1 MVKRLTTIMIGAMSS
16 ILITFFVNS
25 ATAEEIRSMK
35 LWAREQAAGPAP
47 HTAALIIAQT
57 LTELGLDISVNAVP
71 WPQMADQV
79 WYKRADPESS
89 WDLTMW
95 QMVSRPER
103 SDPDEFT
110 YNLFHSTTAEKG
122 YNFIGY
128 VDPAYD
134 SLAEEQRRTMDP
146 AARKVLI
153 DQAQQH
159 LHDGAANAYLVHPL
173 LNFAYDNT
181 QFKDGSAIEQAG
193 LGIKNIWT
201 YLNIEPINGNQD
213 IIGQSL
219 DEIQAINPFFI
230 SGGTDSWITEIVWD
244 RLLRIAPD
252 GTAQPWAAESFNWIN
267 EQTIDVT
274 LRSGMSWHDGQ
285 PVTTEDVIFS
295 FEAPMDAEIVPMY
308 SPFVKNIES
317 MEDVGNNTVRF
328 NLKSANAA
336 FLTSSLAKINLVP
349 KHYYGPLLEA
359 LEGTGNNAETL
370 IEEKRIGSGPFKF
383 VDWRLREQ
391 VILEAN
397 ASHFNPPKVK
407 RWIMKEVPNVEAS
420 LGMFRKGEVNFLT
433 DYKGDPTV
441 LANIVAD
448 DGDITL
454 VKSIDVGFQYLA
466 MNHRRAPFDDVNF
479 RRAVSL
485 SIDRDLMVNAAW
497 NGNAVKAG
505 SHVSPALSY
514 YHKKGISDFETGVDL
529 AKKILSDAGYTIKDG
544 RLHYPEG
551 VSEKH

>member
-1 MVKRLTTIMIGAMSS
+1 MRKKLIAIFAGLISS
-16 ILITFFVNS
+16 LILPFLVSS
-25 ATAEEIRSMK
+25 ASAEEVRSMK

-57 LTELGLDISVNAVP
+57 LNELGLDISVNAVP
-71 WPQMADQV
+71 WPQMADKV
-79 WYKRADPESS
+79 WYNRLDEDN

-110 YNLFHSTTAEKG
+110 YNLFHSSTAEKG

-128 VDPAYD
+128 VSSAYD
-134 SLAEEQRRTMDP
+134 ELAEKQRVTMDP
-146 AARKVLI
+146 DARKKIV
-153 DQAQQH
+153 DQAQQ
-159 LHDGAANAYLVHPL
+159 LLADDAANAYLVHPL

-201 YLNIEPINGNQD
+201 YLNIEPINGNND
-213 IIGQSL
+213 LVAQSL

-244 RLLRIAPD
+244 RLLRIGPN
-252 GTAQPWAAESFNWIN
+252 GTPQPWAAESFNWVN

-295 FEAPMDAEIVPMY
+295 FEAPMDAEMVPMY
-308 SPFVKNIES
+308 SPFVKNIDS
-317 MEDVGNNTVRF
+317 MEDMGNNVVRF
-328 NLKSANAA
+328 NLKSSNAA
-336 FLTSSLAKINLVP
+336 FLTSTLAKINLVP
-349 KHYYGPLLEA
+349 KHYYGPIIDSLK
-359 LEGTGNNAETL
+359 GTGNNAETI

-383 VDWRLREQ
+383 VDWRQREQ

-397 ASHFNPPKVK
+397 YGHFNPPKID
-407 RWIMKEVPNVEAS
+407 RWIMKEIPNVEAA

-433 DYKGDPTV
+433 DYKGDPAV
-441 LANIVAD
+441 LANIVEE

-454 VKSIDVGFQYLA
+454 VKSVDVGFQYMA

-485 SIDRDLMVNAAW
+485 AIDRDVMVNAAW
-497 NGNAVKAG
+497 AGNAVKAG
-505 SHVSPALSY
+505 SHISPALSF
-514 YHKKGISDFETGVDL
+514 YHKDGITEFETGIDL
-529 AKKILSDAGYTIKDG
+529 AKKILEDAGYTVKNG

>member
-1 MVKRLTTIMIGAMSS
+1 MRKKLIAIFAGLISS
-16 ILITFFVNS
+16 LILPFLVSS
-25 ATAEEIRSMK
+25 ASAEEVRSMK

-57 LTELGLDISVNAVP
+57 LNELGLDITVNAVP

-79 WYKRADPESS
+79 WYKRLDEDT

-110 YNLFHSTTAEKG
+110 YNLFHSSTAEKG

-128 VDPAYD
+128 VSPAYD
-134 SLAEEQRRTMDP
+134 ELAEEQRVTMDP
-146 AARKVLI
+146 DARKKIV
-153 DQAQQH
+153 DQAQQ
-159 LHDGAANAYLVHPL
+159 LLADDAANAYLVHPL

-201 YLNIEPINGNQD
+201 YLNIEPINGNND
-213 IIGQSL
+213 LVAQSL

-244 RLLRIAPD
+244 RLLRIGPN
-252 GTAQPWAAESFNWIN
+252 GTPQPWAAESFNWVN

-295 FEAPMDAEIVPMY
+295 FEAPMDAEMVPMY
-308 SPFVKNIES
+308 SPFVKNIDS
-317 MEDVGNNTVRF
+317 MEDMGNNVVRF
-328 NLKSANAA
+328 NLKSSNAA
-336 FLTSSLAKINLVP
+336 FLTSTLAKINLVP
-349 KHYYGPLLEA
+349 KHYYGPIIDSLK
-359 LEGTGNNAETL
+359 GTGNNAETI

-383 VDWRLREQ
+383 VDWRQREQ

-397 ASHFNPPKVK
+397 SGHFNPPKIN
-407 RWIMKEVPNVEAS
+407 RWIMKEIPNVEAA

-433 DYKGDPTV
+433 DYKGDPAV
-441 LANIVAD
+441 LANIVEE

-454 VKSIDVGFQYLA
+454 VKSVDVGFQYMA

-485 SIDRDLMVNAAW
+485 AIDRDVMVNAAW
-497 NGNAVKAG
+497 AGNAVKAG
-505 SHVSPALSY
+505 SHISPALSF
-514 YHKKGISDFETGVDL
+514 YHKDGITLFETGIDL
-529 AKKILSDAGYTIKDG
+529 AKKILEDAGYTVKNG

>member
-1 MVKRLTTIMIGAMSS
+1 MRKKLIAIFAGLISS
-16 ILITFFVNS
+16 LILPFLVSS
-25 ATAEEIRSMK
+25 ASAEEVRSMK

-57 LTELGLDISVNAVP
+57 LNELGLDITVNAVP

-79 WYKRADPESS
+79 WYKRLDEDT

-110 YNLFHSTTAEKG
+110 YNLFHSSTAEKG

-128 VDPAYD
+128 VSSAYD
-134 SLAEEQRRTMDP
+134 ELAEKQRVTMDP
-146 AARKVLI
+146 DDRKKIV
-153 DQAQQH
+153 DQAQQ
-159 LHDGAANAYLVHPL
+159 LLADDAANAYLVHPL
-173 LNFAYDNT
+173 FNFAYDNT

-201 YLNIEPINGNQD
+201 YLNIEPINGNND
-213 IIGQSL
+213 LVAQSL

-244 RLLRIAPD
+244 RLLRIGPN
-252 GTAQPWAAESFNWIN
+252 GTPQPWAAESFNWVN

-295 FEAPMDAEIVPMY
+295 FEAPMDAEMVPMY
-308 SPFVKNIES
+308 SPFVKNIDS
-317 MEDVGNNTVRF
+317 MEDMGNNVVRF
-328 NLKSANAA
+328 NLKSSNAA
-336 FLTSSLAKINLVP
+336 FLTSTLAKINLVP
-349 KHYYGPLLEA
+349 KHYYGPIIDSLK
-359 LEGTGNNAETL
+359 GTGNNAETI

-383 VDWRLREQ
+383 VDWRQREQ

-397 ASHFNPPKVK
+397 SGHFNPPKIN
-407 RWIMKEVPNVEAS
+407 RWIMKEIPNVEAA

-433 DYKGDPTV
+433 DYKGDPAV
-441 LANIVAD
+441 LANIVEE

-454 VKSIDVGFQYLA
+454 VKSVDVGFQYMA

-485 SIDRDLMVNAAW
+485 AIDRDVMVNAAW
-497 NGNAVKAG
+497 AGNAVKAG
-505 SHVSPALSY
+505 SHISPALSF
-514 YHKKGISDFETGVDL
+514 YHKDGITEFETGIDL
-529 AKKILSDAGYTIKDG
+529 AKKILEDAGYTVKNG

>member
-1 MVKRLTTIMIGAMSS
+1 MRKKLIAIFAGLISS
-16 ILITFFVNS
+16 LILPFLVSS
-25 ATAEEIRSMK
+25 ASAEEVRSMK

-57 LTELGLDISVNAVP
+57 LNELGLDITVNAVP
-71 WPQMADQV
+71 WPQMADKV
-79 WYKRADPESS
+79 WYNRLDEDN

-110 YNLFHSTTAEKG
+110 YNLFHSSTAEKG

-128 VDPAYD
+128 ESSAYD
-134 SLAEEQRRTMDP
+134 ELAEKQRVTMDP
-146 AARKVLI
+146 DARKKIV
-153 DQAQQH
+153 DQAQQ
-159 LHDGAANAYLVHPL
+159 LLADDAANAYLVHPL

-201 YLNIEPINGNQD
+201 YLNIEPINGNND
-213 IIGQSL
+213 LVAQSL

-244 RLLRIAPD
+244 RLLRIGPN
-252 GTAQPWAAESFNWIN
+252 GTPQPWAAESFNWVN

-295 FEAPMDAEIVPMY
+295 FEAPMDAEMVPMY
-308 SPFVKNIES
+308 SPFVKNIDS
-317 MEDVGNNTVRF
+317 MEDMGNNVVRF
-328 NLKSANAA
+328 NLKSSNAA
-336 FLTSSLAKINLVP
+336 FLTSTLAKINLVP
-349 KHYYGPLLEA
+349 KHYYGPIIDSLK
-359 LEGTGNNAETL
+359 GTGNNAETI

-383 VDWRLREQ
+383 VDWRQREQ

-397 ASHFNPPKVK
+397 SGHFNPPKID
-407 RWIMKEVPNVEAS
+407 RWIMKEIPNVEAA

-433 DYKGDPTV
+433 DYKGDPAV
-441 LANIVAD
+441 LANIVEE

-454 VKSIDVGFQYLA
+454 VKSVDVGFQYMA

-485 SIDRDLMVNAAW
+485 AIDRDVMVNAAW
-497 NGNAVKAG
+497 AGNAVKAG
-505 SHVSPALSY
+505 SHISPALSF
-514 YHKKGISDFETGVDL
+514 YHKDGITEFETGIDL
-529 AKKILSDAGYTIKDG
+529 AKKILEDAGYTVKNG

>member
-1 MVKRLTTIMIGAMSS
+1 MVKKMIAIIIGAFSS

-25 ATAEEIRSMK
+25 ASAEEVRSMK

-47 HTAALIIAQT
+47 HTASLIIAQT
-57 LTELGLDISVNAVP
+57 LNELGLDISVNAVP

-79 WYKRADPESS
+79 WYKRLDEDS

-110 YNLFHSTTAEKG
+110 YNLFHSTTADKG
-122 YNFIGY
+122 YNFVGY

-134 SLAEEQRRTMDP
+134 ALAEEQRKTMDP
-146 AARKVLI
+146 GARKILI

-159 LHDGAANAYLVHPL
+159 LADAAVNAYLVHPL

-201 YLNIEPINGNQD
+201 YLNIEPINGNED
-213 IIGQSL
+213 LVAQSL

-244 RLLRIAPD
+244 RLLRIGQD
-252 GTAQPWAAESFNWIN
+252 GTPQPWAAESFNWVD
-267 EQTIDVT
+267 EQTIDVK
-274 LRSGMSWHDGQ
+274 LRSGMKWHDGKS
-285 PVTTEDVIFS
+285 VTSEDVIFS
-295 FEAPMDAEIVPMY
+295 FEAPMNPEIVPMY

-317 MEDVGNNTVRF
+317 MVDLGKNVVRF

-349 KHYYGPLLEA
+349 KHYYGPLLDA

-383 VDWRLREQ
+383 IDWRQREQ
-391 VILEAN
+391 VVLESN
-397 ASHFNPPKVK
+397 TDHFNPAKIK

-454 VKSIDVGFQYLA
+454 VKSIDVGFQYMA

-485 SIDRDLMVNAAW
+485 AIDRDIMVNAAW

-514 YHKKGISDFETGVDL
+514 YHKQGITDFDTGVEL
-529 AKKILSDAGYTIKDG
+529 AKKILKDAGYTVKNG

-551 VSEKH
+551 VTEKH

>member
-1 MVKRLTTIMIGAMSS
+1 
-16 ILITFFVNS
+16 
-25 ATAEEIRSMK
+25 
-35 LWAREQAAGPAP
+35 
-47 HTAALIIAQT
+47 
-57 LTELGLDISVNAVP
+57 
-71 WPQMADQV
+71 
-79 WYKRADPESS
+79 
-89 WDLTMW
+89 
-95 QMVSRPER
+95 MVSRPER

-110 YNLFHSTTAEKG
+110 YNLFHSSTAEKG

-128 VDPAYD
+128 VSSAYD
-134 SLAEEQRRTMDP
+134 ELAEKQRVTMDP
-146 AARKVLI
+146 DARKKIV
-153 DQAQQH
+153 DQAQQ
-159 LHDGAANAYLVHPL
+159 LLADDAANAYLVHPL

-201 YLNIEPINGNQD
+201 YLNIEPINGNND
-213 IIGQSL
+213 LVAQSL

-244 RLLRIAPD
+244 RLLRIGPN
-252 GTAQPWAAESFNWIN
+252 GTPQPWAAESFNWVN

-295 FEAPMDAEIVPMY
+295 FEAPMDAEMVPMY
-308 SPFVKNIES
+308 SPFVKNIDS
-317 MEDVGNNTVRF
+317 MEDMGNNVVRF
-328 NLKSANAA
+328 NLKSSNAA
-336 FLTSSLAKINLVP
+336 FLTSTLAKINLVP
-349 KHYYGPLLEA
+349 KHYYGPIIDSLK
-359 LEGTGNNAETL
+359 GTGNNAETI

-383 VDWRLREQ
+383 VDWRQREQ

-397 ASHFNPPKVK
+397 SGHFNPPKID
-407 RWIMKEVPNVEAS
+407 RWIMKEIPNVEAA

-433 DYKGDPTV
+433 DYKGDPAV
-441 LANIVAD
+441 LANIVEE

-454 VKSIDVGFQYLA
+454 VKSVDVGFQYMA

-485 SIDRDLMVNAAW
+485 AIDRDVMVNAAW
-497 NGNAVKAG
+497 AGNAVKAG
-505 SHVSPALSY
+505 SHISPALSF
-514 YHKKGISDFETGVDL
+514 YHKDGITEFETGIDL
-529 AKKILSDAGYTIKDG
+529 AKKILEDAGYTVKNG

>member
-1 MVKRLTTIMIGAMSS
+1 MRKKLIAIFAGLISS
-16 ILITFFVNS
+16 LILPFLVSS
-25 ATAEEIRSMK
+25 ASAEEVRSMK

-57 LTELGLDISVNAVP
+57 LNELGLDITVNAVP

-79 WYKRADPESS
+79 WYKRLDEDT

-110 YNLFHSTTAEKG
+110 YNLFHSSTAEKG

-128 VDPAYD
+128 VSSAYD
-134 SLAEEQRRTMDP
+134 ELAEKQRVTMDP
-146 AARKVLI
+146 DARKQIV
-153 DQAQQH
+153 DQAQQ
-159 LHDGAANAYLVHPL
+159 LLSDDAANAYLVHPL

-201 YLNIEPINGNQD
+201 YLNIEPINGNND
-213 IIGQSL
+213 LVAQSL

-244 RLLRIAPD
+244 RLLRIGPN
-252 GTAQPWAAESFNWIN
+252 GTPQPWAAESFNWVN

-295 FEAPMDAEIVPMY
+295 FEAPMDAEMVPMY

-317 MEDVGNNTVRF
+317 MEDMGNNVVRF
-328 NLKSANAA
+328 NLKSSNAA
-336 FLTSSLAKINLVP
+336 FLTSTLAKINLVP
-349 KHYYGPLLEA
+349 KHYYGPIIDSLK
-359 LEGTGNNAETL
+359 GTGNNAETI

-383 VDWRLREQ
+383 VDWRQREQ

-397 ASHFNPPKVK
+397 SGHFNPPKIN
-407 RWIMKEVPNVEAS
+407 RWIMKEIPNVEAA

-433 DYKGDPTV
+433 DYKGDPAV
-441 LANIVAD
+441 LANIVEE

-454 VKSIDVGFQYLA
+454 VKSVDVGFQYMA

-485 SIDRDLMVNAAW
+485 AIDRDVMVNAAW
-497 NGNAVKAG
+497 AGNAVKAG
-505 SHVSPALSY
+505 SLISPALSF
-514 YHKKGISDFETGVDL
+514 YHKDGITEFETGIDL
-529 AKKILSDAGYTIKDG
+529 AKKILEDAGYTVKNG

>member
-1 MVKRLTTIMIGAMSS
+1 MRKKLIAIFAGLISS
-16 ILITFFVNS
+16 LILPFLVSS
-25 ATAEEIRSMK
+25 ASAEEVRSMK

-57 LTELGLDISVNAVP
+57 LNELGLDITVNAVP

-79 WYKRADPESS
+79 WYKRLDEDT

-110 YNLFHSTTAEKG
+110 YNLFHSSTAEKG

-128 VDPAYD
+128 VSSAYD
-134 SLAEEQRRTMDP
+134 ELAEKQRVTMDP
-146 AARKVLI
+146 DARKQIV
-153 DQAQQH
+153 DQAQQ
-159 LHDGAANAYLVHPL
+159 LLADDAANAYLVHPL

-201 YLNIEPINGNQD
+201 YLNIEPINGNND
-213 IIGQSL
+213 LVAQSL
-219 DEIQAINPFFI
+219 AEIQAINPFFI

-244 RLLRIAPD
+244 RLLRIGPN
-252 GTAQPWAAESFNWIN
+252 GTPQPWAAESFNWVN

-295 FEAPMDAEIVPMY
+295 FEAPMDAEMVPMY
-308 SPFVKNIES
+308 SPFVKNIDS
-317 MEDVGNNTVRF
+317 MEDMGNNVVRF
-328 NLKSANAA
+328 NLKSSNAA
-336 FLTSSLAKINLVP
+336 FLTSTLAKINLVP
-349 KHYYGPLLEA
+349 KHYYGPIIDSLK
-359 LEGTGNNAETL
+359 GTGNNAETI

-383 VDWRLREQ
+383 VDWRQREQ

-397 ASHFNPPKVK
+397 SGHFNPPKIN
-407 RWIMKEVPNVEAS
+407 RWIMKEIPNVEAA

-433 DYKGDPTV
+433 DYKGDPAV
-441 LANIVAD
+441 LANIVD
-448 DGDITL
+448 EDGDITL
-454 VKSIDVGFQYLA
+454 VKFVDVGFQYMA

-485 SIDRDLMVNAAW
+485 AIDRDVMVNAAW
-497 NGNAVKAG
+497 AGNAVKAG
-505 SHVSPALSY
+505 SHISPALSF
-514 YHKKGISDFETGVDL
+514 YHKDGITEFETGIDL
-529 AKKILSDAGYTIKDG
+529 AKKILEDAGYTVKNG

>member
-1 MVKRLTTIMIGAMSS
+1 MRKKLIAIFAGLISS
-16 ILITFFVNS
+16 LILPFLVSS
-25 ATAEEIRSMK
+25 ASAEEVRSMK

-57 LTELGLDISVNAVP
+57 LNELGLDISVNAVP
-71 WPQMADQV
+71 WPQMADKV
-79 WYKRADPESS
+79 WYNRLDEDN

-110 YNLFHSTTAEKG
+110 YNLFHSSTAEKG

-128 VDPAYD
+128 ESSAYD
-134 SLAEEQRRTMDP
+134 ELAEKQRVTMDP
-146 AARKVLI
+146 DARKKIV
-153 DQAQQH
+153 DQAQQ
-159 LHDGAANAYLVHPL
+159 LLADDAANAYLVHPL

-201 YLNIEPINGNQD
+201 YLNIEPINGNND
-213 IIGQSL
+213 LVAQSL

-244 RLLRIAPD
+244 RLLRIGPN
-252 GTAQPWAAESFNWIN
+252 GTPQPWAAESFNWVN

-285 PVTTEDVIFS
+285 PVTTDDVIFS
-295 FEAPMDAEIVPMY
+295 FEAPMDAEMVPMY
-308 SPFVKNIES
+308 SPFVKNIDS
-317 MEDVGNNTVRF
+317 MEDMGNNVVRF
-328 NLKSANAA
+328 NLKSSNAA
-336 FLTSSLAKINLVP
+336 FLTSTLAKINLVP
-349 KHYYGPLLEA
+349 KHYYGPIIDSLK
-359 LEGTGNNAETL
+359 GTGNNAETI

-383 VDWRLREQ
+383 VDWRQREQ

-397 ASHFNPPKVK
+397 SGHFNPPKID
-407 RWIMKEVPNVEAS
+407 RWIMKEIPNVEAA

-433 DYKGDPTV
+433 DYKGDPAV
-441 LANIVAD
+441 LANIVEE

-454 VKSIDVGFQYLA
+454 VKSVDVGFQYMA

-485 SIDRDLMVNAAW
+485 AIDRDVMVNAAW
-497 NGNAVKAG
+497 AGNAVKAG
-505 SHVSPALSY
+505 SHISPALSF
-514 YHKKGISDFETGVDL
+514 YHKDGITEFETGIDL
-529 AKKILSDAGYTIKDG
+529 AKKILEDAGYTVKNG

>member
-1 MVKRLTTIMIGAMSS
+1 MRKKLIAIFAGLISS
-16 ILITFFVNS
+16 LILPFLVSS
-25 ATAEEIRSMK
+25 ASAEEVRSMK

-57 LTELGLDISVNAVP
+57 LNELGLDISVNAVP
-71 WPQMADQV
+71 WPQMADKV
-79 WYKRADPESS
+79 WYNRLDEDN

-110 YNLFHSTTAEKG
+110 YNLFHSSTAEKG

-128 VDPAYD
+128 ESSAYD
-134 SLAEEQRRTMDP
+134 ELAEKQRVTMDP
-146 AARKVLI
+146 DARKKIV
-153 DQAQQH
+153 DQAQQ
-159 LHDGAANAYLVHPL
+159 LLADDAANAYLVHPL

-201 YLNIEPINGNQD
+201 YLNIEPINGNND
-213 IIGQSL
+213 LVAQSL

-244 RLLRIAPD
+244 RLLRIGPN
-252 GTAQPWAAESFNWIN
+252 GTPQPWAAESFNWVN

-295 FEAPMDAEIVPMY
+295 FEAPMDAEMVPMY
-308 SPFVKNIES
+308 SPFVKNIDS
-317 MEDVGNNTVRF
+317 MEDMGNNVVRF
-328 NLKSANAA
+328 NLKSSNAA
-336 FLTSSLAKINLVP
+336 FLTSTLAKINLVP
-349 KHYYGPLLEA
+349 KHYYGPIIDSLK
-359 LEGTGNNAETL
+359 GTGNNAETI

-383 VDWRLREQ
+383 VDWRQREQ

-397 ASHFNPPKVK
+397 SGHFNPPKID
-407 RWIMKEVPNVEAS
+407 RWIMKEIPNVEAA

-433 DYKGDPTV
+433 DYKGDPAV
-441 LANIVAD
+441 LANIVEE

-454 VKSIDVGFQYLA
+454 VKSVDVGFQYMA

-485 SIDRDLMVNAAW
+485 AIDRDVMVNAAW
-497 NGNAVKAG
+497 AGNAVKAG
-505 SHVSPALSY
+505 SHISPALSF
-514 YHKKGISDFETGVDL
+514 YHKDGITEFETGIDL
-529 AKKILSDAGYTIKDG
+529 AKKILEDAGYTVKNG

>member
-1 MVKRLTTIMIGAMSS
+1 MRKKLIAIFAGLISS
-16 ILITFFVNS
+16 LILPFLVSS
-25 ATAEEIRSMK
+25 ASAEEVRSMK

-57 LTELGLDISVNAVP
+57 LNELGLDITVNAVP

-79 WYKRADPESS
+79 WYKRLDEDT

-110 YNLFHSTTAEKG
+110 YNLFHSSTAEKG

-128 VDPAYD
+128 VSSAYD
-134 SLAEEQRRTMDP
+134 ELAEKQRVTMEPD
-146 AARKVLI
+146 ARKQIV
-153 DQAQQH
+153 DQAQQ
-159 LHDGAANAYLVHPL
+159 LLADDAANAYLVHPL
-173 LNFAYDNT
+173 LHFAYDNT

-201 YLNIEPINGNQD
+201 YLNIEPINGNND
-213 IIGQSL
+213 LVAQSL

-244 RLLRIAPD
+244 RLLRIGPN
-252 GTAQPWAAESFNWIN
+252 GTPQPWAAESFNWVN

-295 FEAPMDAEIVPMY
+295 FEAPMDAEMVPMY
-308 SPFVKNIES
+308 SPFVKNIDS
-317 MEDVGNNTVRF
+317 MEDMGNNVVRF
-328 NLKSANAA
+328 NLKSSNAA
-336 FLTSSLAKINLVP
+336 FLTSTLAKINLVP
-349 KHYYGPLLEA
+349 KHYYGPIIDSLK
-359 LEGTGNNAETL
+359 GTGNNAETI

-383 VDWRLREQ
+383 VDWRQREQ

-397 ASHFNPPKVK
+397 SGHFNPPKIN
-407 RWIMKEVPNVEAS
+407 RWIMKEIPNVEAA

-433 DYKGDPTV
+433 DYKGDPAV
-441 LANIVAD
+441 LANIVEE

-454 VKSIDVGFQYLA
+454 VKSVDVGFQYMA

-485 SIDRDLMVNAAW
+485 AIDRDVMVNAAW
-497 NGNAVKAG
+497 AGNAVKAG
-505 SHVSPALSY
+505 SHISPALSF
-514 YHKKGISDFETGVDL
+514 YHKDGITEFETGIDL
-529 AKKILSDAGYTIKDG
+529 AKKILEDAGYTVKNG

>member
-1 MVKRLTTIMIGAMSS
+1 MKKLSLFIGSIFS
-16 ILITFFVNS
+16 ILISFMVS
-25 ATAEEIRSMK
+25 SSSAEEVRSMK

-57 LTELGLDISVNAVP
+57 LEELGLDIEVNAVP
-71 WPQMADQV
+71 WPQMADQI
-79 WYKRADPESS
+79 WYKRIDPVS

-134 SLAEEQRRTMDP
+134 ALAEEQRRTMDP
-146 AARKVLI
+146 VARKVLI

-159 LHDGAANAYLVHPL
+159 LADAAANAYLVHPL

-181 QFKDGSAIEQAG
+181 QFKDGTAVEQAG

-201 YLNIEPINGNQD
+201 YLGIEPINGND
-213 IIGQSL
+213 KLVAQSL

-230 SGGTDSWITEIVWD
+230 SGGTDSWITEIIWD
-244 RLLRIAPD
+244 RLLRIGPD
-252 GTAQPWAAESFNWIN
+252 GTPKPWAAESFNWVD

-274 LRSGMSWHDGQ
+274 LRSGMKWHDGQ
-285 PVTTEDVIFS
+285 PVTAADVIFS
-295 FEAPMDAEIVPMY
+295 FTAPMDAEMVPMY
-308 SPFVKNIES
+308 SPFVKNIDS
-317 MEDVGNNTVRF
+317 MEDLGNNTIRF

-336 FLTSSLAKINLVP
+336 FLTSSLAKLNLVP
-349 KHYYGPLLEA
+349 KHYYEPIIDA
-359 LEGTGNNAETL
+359 LKGTGSNAET
-370 IEEKRIGSGPFKF
+370 IVEEKRIGSGPFRF
-383 VDWRLREQ
+383 IDWRQREQ
-391 VILEAN
+391 VVLEAN
-397 ASHFNPPKVK
+397 ADHFNPPKVK
-407 RWIMKEVPNVEAS
+407 KWIMKEIPNVEAA

-433 DYKGDPTV
+433 DYKGDPVV
-441 LANIVAD
+441 LANIVAE

-454 VKSIDVGFQYLA
+454 VKSVDVGFQYLA
-466 MNHRRAPFDDVNF
+466 MNHRRAPFNDVNF
-479 RRAVSL
+479 RRAISL
-485 SIDRDLMVNAAW
+485 SIDRDVMVNAAW
-497 NGNAVKAG
+497 NGNAVRAG
-505 SHVSPALSY
+505 SHVSPALTY
-514 YHKKGISDFETGVDL
+514 YHKAGITEYETGVDL
-529 AKKILSDAGYTIKDG
+529 AKKILKDAGYTVKNG

-551 VSEKH
+551 VTEEH

>member
-1 MVKRLTTIMIGAMSS
+1 MRKKLIAIFAGLISS
-16 ILITFFVNS
+16 LILPFLVSS
-25 ATAEEIRSMK
+25 ASAEEVRSMK

-57 LTELGLDISVNAVP
+57 LNELGLDISVNAVP
-71 WPQMADQV
+71 WPQMADKV
-79 WYKRADPESS
+79 WYNRLDEDN

-110 YNLFHSTTAEKG
+110 YNLFHSSTAEKG

-128 VDPAYD
+128 ESSAYD
-134 SLAEEQRRTMDP
+134 ELAEKQRVTMDP
-146 AARKVLI
+146 DARKKIV
-153 DQAQQH
+153 DQAQQ
-159 LHDGAANAYLVHPL
+159 LLADDAANAYLVHPL

-201 YLNIEPINGNQD
+201 YLNIEPINGNND
-213 IIGQSL
+213 LVAQSL

-244 RLLRIAPD
+244 RLLRIGPN
-252 GTAQPWAAESFNWIN
+252 GTPQPWAAESFNWVN

-295 FEAPMDAEIVPMY
+295 FEAPMDAEMVPMY
-308 SPFVKNIES
+308 SPFVKNIDS
-317 MEDVGNNTVRF
+317 MEDMGNNVVRF
-328 NLKSANAA
+328 NLKSSNAA
-336 FLTSSLAKINLVP
+336 FLTSTLAKINLVP
-349 KHYYGPLLEA
+349 KHYYGPIIDSLK
-359 LEGTGNNAETL
+359 GTGNNAETI

-383 VDWRLREQ
+383 VDWRQREQ

-397 ASHFNPPKVK
+397 SGHFSPPKID
-407 RWIMKEVPNVEAS
+407 RWIMKEIPNVEAA

-433 DYKGDPTV
+433 DYKGDPAV
-441 LANIVAD
+441 LANIVEE

-454 VKSIDVGFQYLA
+454 VKSVDVGFQYMA

-485 SIDRDLMVNAAW
+485 AIDRDVMVNAAW
-497 NGNAVKAG
+497 AGNAVKAG
-505 SHVSPALSY
+505 SHISPALSF
-514 YHKKGISDFETGVDL
+514 YHKDGITQFETGIDL
-529 AKKILSDAGYTIKDG
+529 AKKILEDAGYTVKNG

>member
-1 MVKRLTTIMIGAMSS
+1 MRKKLIAIFAGLISS
-16 ILITFFVNS
+16 LILPFLVSS
-25 ATAEEIRSMK
+25 ASAEEVRSMK

-57 LTELGLDISVNAVP
+57 LNELGLDITVNAVP

-79 WYKRADPESS
+79 WYKRLDEDT

-110 YNLFHSTTAEKG
+110 YNLFHSSTAEKG

-128 VDPAYD
+128 VSSAYD
-134 SLAEEQRRTMDP
+134 ELAEKQRVTMDP
-146 AARKVLI
+146 DARKQIV
-153 DQAQQH
+153 DQAQQ
-159 LHDGAANAYLVHPL
+159 LLADDAANAYLVHTL
-173 LNFAYDNT
+173 LHFAYDNT

-201 YLNIEPINGNQD
+201 YLNIEPINGNND
-213 IIGQSL
+213 LVAQSL

-244 RLLRIAPD
+244 RLLRIGPN
-252 GTAQPWAAESFNWIN
+252 GTPQPWAAESFNWVN

-295 FEAPMDAEIVPMY
+295 FEAPMDAEMVPMY
-308 SPFVKNIES
+308 SPFVKNIDS
-317 MEDVGNNTVRF
+317 MEDMGNYVVRF
-328 NLKSANAA
+328 NLKSSNAA
-336 FLTSSLAKINLVP
+336 FLTSTLAKINLVP
-349 KHYYGPLLEA
+349 KHYYGPIIDSLK
-359 LEGTGNNAETL
+359 GTGNNAETI
-370 IEEKRIGSGPFKF
+370 IEEKRIGSGPIKF
-383 VDWRLREQ
+383 VDWRQREQ

-397 ASHFNPPKVK
+397 SGHFNPPKIN
-407 RWIMKEVPNVEAS
+407 RWIMKEIPNVEAA

-433 DYKGDPTV
+433 DYKGDPAV
-441 LANIVAD
+441 LANIVEE

-454 VKSIDVGFQYLA
+454 VKSVDVGFQYMA

-485 SIDRDLMVNAAW
+485 AIDRDVMVNAAW
-497 NGNAVKAG
+497 AGNAVKAG
-505 SHVSPALSY
+505 SHISPALSF
-514 YHKKGISDFETGVDL
+514 YHKDGITEFETGIDL
-529 AKKILSDAGYTIKDG
+529 AKKILEDAGYTVKNG

>member
-1 MVKRLTTIMIGAMSS
+1 MRKKLIAIFAGLISS
-16 ILITFFVNS
+16 LILPFLVSS
-25 ATAEEIRSMK
+25 ASAEEVRSMK

-57 LTELGLDISVNAVP
+57 LNELGLDITVNAVP

-79 WYKRADPESS
+79 WYKRLDEDT

-110 YNLFHSTTAEKG
+110 YNLFHSSTAEKG

-128 VDPAYD
+128 VSSAYD
-134 SLAEEQRRTMDP
+134 ELAEKQRVTMDP
-146 AARKVLI
+146 DARKKIV
-153 DQAQQH
+153 DQAQQ
-159 LHDGAANAYLVHPL
+159 LLADDAANAYLVHPL

-201 YLNIEPINGNQD
+201 YLNIEPINGNND
-213 IIGQSL
+213 LVAQSL

-244 RLLRIAPD
+244 RLLRIGPN
-252 GTAQPWAAESFNWIN
+252 GTPQPWAAESFNWVN

-295 FEAPMDAEIVPMY
+295 FEAPMDAEMVPMY
-308 SPFVKNIES
+308 SPFVKNIDS
-317 MEDVGNNTVRF
+317 MEDMGNNVVRF
-328 NLKSANAA
+328 NLKSSNAA
-336 FLTSSLAKINLVP
+336 FLTSTLAKINLVP
-349 KHYYGPLLEA
+349 KHYYGPIIDSLK
-359 LEGTGNNAETL
+359 GTGNNAETI
-370 IEEKRIGSGPFKF
+370 IEEKRLGSGPFKF
-383 VDWRLREQ
+383 VDGRQREQ
-391 VILEAN
+391 VSLEAN
-397 ASHFNPPKVK
+397 SGHFNPPKIN
-407 RWIMKEVPNVEAS
+407 RWIMKEIPNVEAA

-433 DYKGDPTV
+433 DYKGDPAV
-441 LANIVAD
+441 LANIVEE

-454 VKSIDVGFQYLA
+454 VKSVDVGFQYMA

-485 SIDRDLMVNAAW
+485 AIDRDVMVNAAW
-497 NGNAVKAG
+497 AGNAVKAG
-505 SHVSPALSY
+505 SHISPALSF
-514 YHKKGISDFETGVDL
+514 YHKDGITEFETGIDL
-529 AKKILSDAGYTIKDG
+529 AKKILEDAGYTVKNG

>member
-1 MVKRLTTIMIGAMSS
+1 MRKKLIAIFAGLISS
-16 ILITFFVNS
+16 LILPFLVSS
-25 ATAEEIRSMK
+25 ASAEEVRSMK

-57 LTELGLDISVNAVP
+57 LNELGLDITVNAVP
-71 WPQMADQV
+71 WPQMADKV
-79 WYKRADPESS
+79 WYNRLDEDN

-110 YNLFHSTTAEKG
+110 YNLFHSSTAEKG

-128 VDPAYD
+128 VSSAYD
-134 SLAEEQRRTMDP
+134 ELAEKQRVTMDP
-146 AARKVLI
+146 DARKKIV
-153 DQAQQH
+153 DQAQQ
-159 LHDGAANAYLVHPL
+159 LLADDAANAYLVHPL

-201 YLNIEPINGNQD
+201 YLNIEPINGNND
-213 IIGQSL
+213 LVAQSL

-244 RLLRIAPD
+244 RLLRISPN
-252 GTAQPWAAESFNWIN
+252 GTPQPWAAESFNWVN

-295 FEAPMDAEIVPMY
+295 FEAPMDAEMVPMY
-308 SPFVKNIES
+308 SPFVKNIDS
-317 MEDVGNNTVRF
+317 MEDMGNNVVRF
-328 NLKSANAA
+328 NLKSSNAA
-336 FLTSSLAKINLVP
+336 FLTSTLAKINLVP
-349 KHYYGPLLEA
+349 KHYYGPIIDSLK
-359 LEGTGNNAETL
+359 GTGNNAETI

-383 VDWRLREQ
+383 VDWRQREQ

-397 ASHFNPPKVK
+397 SGHFNPPKID
-407 RWIMKEVPNVEAS
+407 RWIMKEIPNVEAA

-433 DYKGDPTV
+433 DYKGDPAV
-441 LANIVAD
+441 LANIVEE

-454 VKSIDVGFQYLA
+454 VKSVDVGFQYMA

-485 SIDRDLMVNAAW
+485 AIDRDVMVNAAW
-497 NGNAVKAG
+497 AGNAVKAG
-505 SHVSPALSY
+505 SHISPALSF
-514 YHKKGISDFETGVDL
+514 YHKDGITEFETGIDL
-529 AKKILSDAGYTIKDG
+529 AKKILEDAGYTVKNG

>member
-1 MVKRLTTIMIGAMSS
+1 MRKKLIAIFAGLISS
-16 ILITFFVNS
+16 LILPFLVSS
-25 ATAEEIRSMK
+25 ASAEEVRSMK

-57 LTELGLDISVNAVP
+57 LNELGLDISVNAVP
-71 WPQMADQV
+71 WPQMADKV
-79 WYKRADPESS
+79 WYNRLDEDN

-110 YNLFHSTTAEKG
+110 YNLFHSSTAEKG

-128 VDPAYD
+128 VSSAYD
-134 SLAEEQRRTMDP
+134 ELAEKQRVTMDP
-146 AARKVLI
+146 DARKKIV
-153 DQAQQH
+153 DQAQQ
-159 LHDGAANAYLVHPL
+159 LLADDAANAYLVHPL

-201 YLNIEPINGNQD
+201 YLNIEPINGNND
-213 IIGQSL
+213 LVAQSL

-244 RLLRIAPD
+244 RLLRISPN
-252 GTAQPWAAESFNWIN
+252 GTPQPWAAESFNWVN

-295 FEAPMDAEIVPMY
+295 FEAPMDAEMVPMY
-308 SPFVKNIES
+308 SPFVKNIDS
-317 MEDVGNNTVRF
+317 MEDMGNNVVRF
-328 NLKSANAA
+328 NLKSSNAA
-336 FLTSSLAKINLVP
+336 FLTSTLAKINLVP
-349 KHYYGPLLEA
+349 KHYYGPIIDSLK
-359 LEGTGNNAETL
+359 GTGNNAETI

-383 VDWRLREQ
+383 VDWRQREQ

-397 ASHFNPPKVK
+397 SGHFNPPKIN
-407 RWIMKEVPNVEAS
+407 RWIMKEIPNVEAA

-433 DYKGDPTV
+433 DYKGDPAV
-441 LANIVAD
+441 LANIVEE

-454 VKSIDVGFQYLA
+454 VKSVDVGFQYMA

-485 SIDRDLMVNAAW
+485 AIDRDVMVNAAW
-497 NGNAVKAG
+497 AGNAVKAG
-505 SHVSPALSY
+505 SHISPALSF
-514 YHKKGISDFETGVDL
+514 YHKDGITEFETGIDL
-529 AKKILSDAGYTIKDG
+529 AKKILEDAGYTVKNG